1 MVDTLYNHPV
11 LGATGA
17 LGGWIGSLVAITPIF
32 QFIAAF
38 TGSVI
43 GVVTLWGLLQRLI
56 KWIST

>member
-1 MVDTLYNHPV
+1 MVDTLYDHPV

-38 TGSVI
+38 TGAVI
-43 GVVTLWGLLQRLI
+43 GVVTLWGLVHRLI
-56 KWIST
+56 KWLKA